1 MPNSQISLVKC
12 FNPMK
17 KYIAYTLLFSFSLL
31 LFSCNKEAEN
41 RWNVEIKTTEPV
53 KITDISAA
61 FYNDKIP
68 FQNFKKDFGFF
79 LAPQVPDATY
89 EKKRSDAIEKSVY
102 KVQPIVFLNSLD
114 YFYLEH
120 LYRLFFRWHLHVFSR
135 K

>member
-1 MPNSQISLVKC
+1 
-12 FNPMK
+12 MK
-17 KYIAYTLLFSFSLL
+17 KTIIYFLLLAFSFV

-79 LAPQVPDATY
+79 LAPQVPDAT
-89 EKKRSDAIEKSVY
+89 
-102 KVQPIVFLNSLD
+102 
-114 YFYLEH
+114 
-120 LYRLFFRWHLHVFSR
+120 
-135 K
+135 